1 MPEKWSLKWSG
12 VQRNM
17 SLGFN
22 RAANCVQTGNR
33 IRQRASGIGHRRR
46 VEWMKNEF
54 NCPMLGV
61 NIFEMGSRI
70 CCRQRTS
77 DSATDNM
84 KNNNNNDINRS
95 NNKFAELSNILA
107 TFLWQATA
115 VKLWPLQGVER
126 GGVCRGVPVWPTS
139 GSKSCIRMSKT
150 LARESKH
157 NTHNISV
164 HFGVVGGH
172 QSKFRSLCSP
182 LPSSLP
188 PSPPPPQ
195 LAVSR
200 QISFL
205 STLALWL
212 SDSAT
217 GSNGNGNRKEQHNEK
232 CLVIYCLNVWQHV
245 DSQMPK

>member
-1 MPEKWSLKWSG
+1 MRLNSTSVGEIKVSYKKVFGECKFIQLKIGCQRSGVWSG
-12 VQRNM
+12 VECNAICHSVSTGLPTVSR
-17 SLGFN
+17 LGIGF
-22 RAANCVQTGNR
+22 GF
-33 IRQRASGIGHRRR
+33 GHRRR

-84 KNNNNNDINRS
+84 ENNNRS

-115 VKLWPLQGVER
+115 VKLWPLQGVGWG

-182 LPSSLP
+182 LPSS
-188 PSPPPPQ
+188 S
-195 LAVSR
+195 
-200 QISFL
+200 
-205 STLALWL
+205 STSVGCQSTNLFSLDSGSVALWL
-212 SDSAT
+212 CYWQQRQRQRQPQRAT
-217 GSNGNGNRKEQHNEK
+217 
-232 CLVIYCLNVWQHV
+232 
-245 DSQMPK
+245 